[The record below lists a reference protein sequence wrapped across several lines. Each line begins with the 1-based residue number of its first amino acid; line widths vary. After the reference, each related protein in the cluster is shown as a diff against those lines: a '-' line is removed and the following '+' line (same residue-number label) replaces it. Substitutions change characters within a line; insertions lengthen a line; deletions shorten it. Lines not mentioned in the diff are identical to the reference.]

1 MTETQTMAMDVTS
14 IVRLKIFQFANW
26 LRFLTFAMYAV
37 TISEKG
43 LRCAM
48 TETDLMELAARQIV
62 LVRTQVIAV
71 MEGG

>member
-1 MTETQTMAMDVTS
+1 
-14 IVRLKIFQFANW
+14 
-26 LRFLTFAMYAV
+26 
-37 TISEKG
+37 
-43 LRCAM
+43 M

>member
-1 MTETQTMAMDVTS
+1 
-14 IVRLKIFQFANW
+14 
-26 LRFLTFAMYAV
+26 MYAV